1 MITLTAKAKQRIQTL
16 KDDYEKRQ
24 KRQIAG
30 VHLAVNGMPQPEYA
44 LSFVEEGQQDPNDV
58 VVVVDDVTLRMASRH
73 VEFLSDVQIDFIST
87 LQQTGFKVEN
97 PKSVPVSVPEA
108 LSSDHRP
115 LYQAVKKVIEAQ
127 INPGLA
133 SHGGYVTLLDVKD
146 NVAYVQMGGGC
157 QGCGMAAATM
167 RQGVEVSIKKAVPEI
182 VEVVDGTHHADG
194 KNPYYAAEK

>member
-24 KRQIAG
+24 KRQIVG
-30 VHLAVNGMPQPEYA
+30 VHLAVKGMPQPEYA

-58 VVVVDDVTLRMASRH
+58 MVVVDDVTLRLPSRH
-73 VEFLSDVQIDFIST
+73 ADFLSDVQIDFVST
-87 LQQTGFKVEN
+87 LQQTGFKVDN
-97 PKSVPVSVPEA
+97 PKPPPAVPGGPSA
-108 LSSDHRP
+108 DGTP
-115 LYQAVKKVIEAQ
+115 LYEAVQKVIQTE

-133 SHGGYVTLLDVKD
+133 SHGGYVTLLSVKD
-146 NVAYVQMGGGC
+146 NVAYVRMGGGC

-182 VEVVDGTHHADG
+182 LEVVDGTDHAG
-194 KNPYYAAEK
+194 GENPYFASDK